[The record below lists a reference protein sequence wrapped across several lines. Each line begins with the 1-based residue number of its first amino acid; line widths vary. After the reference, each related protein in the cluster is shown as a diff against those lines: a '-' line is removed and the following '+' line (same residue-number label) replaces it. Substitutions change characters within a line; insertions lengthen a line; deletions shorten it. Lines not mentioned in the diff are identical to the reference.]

1 MTIEQLKKLDK
12 PQIIEEILAESLAL
26 GFDMSSEPLTGSLLK
41 TLAASKPGGR
51 FLELGSGAGL
61 STSWILSGMDE
72 ASSLVTVDYD
82 QALLDILKRHL
93 GHDQR
98 LEVVC
103 QDGDDFIAFLEG
115 RQFDFIFADTWSGK
129 YRLLDETL
137 AMVKKGGFYIIDDML
152 PQDNWPEGHEE
163 KAKDLIAYLEGH
175 SDFHVTKLAWA
186 SGLMILVRK

>member
-1 MTIEQLKKLDK
+1 MTIKHMQQYEV
-12 PQIIEEILAESLAL
+12 PEIIEKILEESLAL

-41 TLAASKPGGR
+41 TLAASKSGGN

-82 QALLDILKRHL
+82 QDLLDIVKRHL

-103 QDGDDFIAFLEG
+103 QDGDDFIDSLEG

-137 AMVKKGGFYIIDDML
+137 AMVKKGGFYIVDDML
-152 PQDNWPEGHEE
+152 PQNNWPEGHEE

-186 SGLMILVRK
+186 SGLMILVKK

>member
-152 PQDNWPEGHEE
+152 PRTTGQKVMKKRP
-163 KAKDLIAYLEGH
+163 KT
-175 SDFHVTKLAWA
+175 SSPT
-186 SGLMILVRK
+186 

>member
-103 QDGDDFIAFLEG
+103 QDGMTLSPPLKDANLTSFLPIPGVANTAFWMKPWL
-115 RQFDFIFADTWSGK
+115 WSKRVVSISLTICCPRTTGQK
-129 YRLLDETL
+129 V
-137 AMVKKGGFYIIDDML
+137 MKKR
-152 PQDNWPEGHEE
+152 PKTSSP
-163 KAKDLIAYLEGH
+163 
-175 SDFHVTKLAWA
+175 T
-186 SGLMILVRK
+186 

>member
-1 MTIEQLKKLDK
+1 M
-12 PQIIEEILAESLAL
+12 AL
-26 GFDMSSEPLTGSLLK
+26 GFDMSSEPLTDSLLK
-41 TLAASKPGGR
+41 TLSASKPDGS

-82 QALLDILKRHL
+82 QDLLDILRRNL

-103 QDGDDFIAFLEG
+103 QDGDDFIASLEG

-163 KAKDLIAYLEGH
+163 KAKDLITYLDGLA
-175 SDFHVTKLAWA
+175 DFQVTQLFWA
-186 SGLMILVRK
+186 SGLMILVKK